1 MYICHVRYQGWNGR
15 EGRQTSRF
23 STEKAAVYAAKMSIM
38 GDDPHEG
45 TAIETW
51 VEDEDGQIVWSS
63 ET

>member
-1 MYICHVRYQGWNGR
+1 MYFCQVRYQGWDGK
-15 EGRQTSRF
+15 EGRLASHHT
-23 STEKAAVYAAKMSIM
+23 TKKAAVYAAKMSIM

-51 VEDEDGQIVWSS
+51 VKNKDGQIVWSS